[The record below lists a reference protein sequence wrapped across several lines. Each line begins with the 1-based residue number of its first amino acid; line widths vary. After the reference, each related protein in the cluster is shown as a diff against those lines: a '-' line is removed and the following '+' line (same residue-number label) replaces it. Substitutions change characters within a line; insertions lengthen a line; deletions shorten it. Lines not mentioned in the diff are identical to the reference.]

1 MKSRLQMVIQGS
13 VLKRCGGRKNWHIPQ
28 KKFNFHSD
36 LIKKGYACWGMHGS
50 EWHEG
55 PIIFFFFCYL
65 LYSLTPDKS
74 VLITAGNESFI
85 SDCGL

>member
-1 MKSRLQMVIQGS
+1 MHENQVTDGYSRQCAQEL
-13 VLKRCGGRKNWHIPQ
+13 RRKEEMAYPT

-36 LIKKGYACWGMHGS
+36 LIKKGCACWGMHGS

-55 PIIFFFFCYL
+55 PIILFFCYL

-85 SDCGL
+85 SDCDL